1 MDYKSLLNG
10 PQYEAVTQ
18 KDGPV
23 LILAGAGSGK
33 TRVITYRICYLIKE
47 CGIDPYNILAITFTN
62 KAAREMLER
71 TQGLIEERT
80 NGMWINTFHACCGKI
95 LRSHGP
101 LLGYTKNFIIYDES
115 ESKTVIKDCLKRL
128 NLDEKR
134 YPVNLIKS
142 VISKAKDEML
152 WPSDYRASIPYG
164 DRNGKII
171 ADIYEMY
178 QQTLEQNNAMDFD
191 DMILKTLEIFKRYP
205 DVLEMYQNRFRYI
218 MVDEYQD
225 TNKAQFEFVNLLASK
240 YGNLCVVGDDD
251 QSIYSFRGADITNIL
266 NFEKNYKNCKVVRLE
281 ENYRSTST
289 ILDAAN
295 NVIKNNPSRKS
306 KKLWTSGEKGNKII
320 RYEGTDQNE
329 EALYISNIIT
339 SSVKSGERKYSDF
352 TILYR
357 INALSQSL
365 ESAFSRRSI
374 PYRVFG
380 GLRFFDRKE
389 IKDIVAY
396 LRLIA
401 NPDDALAL
409 RRIINVPARGIGK
422 TTLGYVEELALSN
435 QCSMFE
441 ICARANMYPGELSR
455 AAGKLVTFAA
465 KIYQLSE
472 KTDKMSVAQFVEY
485 MIEDLGIIDELKAE
499 NTEEAESRIEN
510 IKEFYTVAQEFEN
523 DQLELEDGDISFSAF
538 LQNVTLSSDMD
549 NSDDTEDKV
558 TMMTVHNAKGLEFP
572 VVFMVG
578 MEEGIFPS
586 ARSFEEKYG
595 VEEERRLC
603 YVAITRAKQQL
614 YITSASNRMLYGR
627 TSYGIPSRFLK
638 EIPDELIE
646 GTTKKKTTSFDTYSY
661 TGSSRTTGFG
671 KPGPVVSKTTQTSVS
686 FSSNSKGPSLSSYG
700 IFKPSATP
708 SKPANKTVSFD
719 FKPGDMVTHKKYGT
733 GTVVKLEGS
742 GDNTKI
748 EVSFDDA
755 GVKRFMLSFANLE
768 KC

>member
-1 MDYKSLLNG
+1 MDYRALLNG

-62 KAAREMLER
+62 KAAKEMLER
-71 TQGLIEERT
+71 TQGLVEERT

-95 LRSHGP
+95 LRIHGP

-134 YPVNLIKS
+134 YPVNLIRN

-152 WPSDYRASIPYG
+152 WPADFRATVPLG
-164 DRNGKII
+164 DRNGKIM
-171 ADIYEMY
+171 ADVYQMY
-178 QQTLEQNNAMDFD
+178 QDTLEQNNAMDFD
-191 DMILKTLEIFKRYP
+191 DMILKTLEIFKKFP
-205 DVLEMYQNRFRYI
+205 EVLEMYQERFRYI

-225 TNKAQFEFVNLLASK
+225 TNKAQFEFVNLLASR

-266 NFEKNYKNCKVVRLE
+266 NFEKNYRNCKVIRLE

-295 NVIKNNPSRKS
+295 SVIKNNPSRKS
-306 KKLWTSGEKGNKII
+306 KKLWTSGAKGSKIVK
-320 RYEGTDQNE
+320 YQGSDQNE
-329 EALYISNIIT
+329 EASYISNIIT
-339 SSVKSGERKYSDF
+339 SAVKSGERKYSDF

-357 INALSQSL
+357 INALSQNL

-374 PYRVFG
+374 PYRIFG

-401 NPDDALAL
+401 NPSDDLAL

-422 TTLGYVEELALSN
+422 TTLSYIEELALN
-435 QCSMFE
+435 NNCSMFE
-441 ICARANMYPGELSR
+441 ICASANRYPAELSR
-455 AAGKLVTFAA
+455 SAGKLVAFAA
-465 KIYQLSE
+465 KIVQLID
-472 KTDKMSVAQFVEY
+472 KTDKMSVSEFVEY
-485 MIEDLGIIDELKAE
+485 MINDIGIIEELKAE
-499 NTEEAESRIEN
+499 NTDEAESRIEN
-510 IKEFYTVAQEFEN
+510 IKEFLTVAAEFEK
-523 DQLELEDGDISFSAF
+523 DQLELEDGDVSFSSF

-549 NSDDTEDKV
+549 TADDNEDKV

-572 VVFMVG
+572 VVFMIG

-586 ARSFEEKYG
+586 ARSFEERHG

-603 YVAITRAKQQL
+603 YVAITRAKEQL
-614 YITSASNRMLYGR
+614 YITITNNRMLYGK
-627 TSYGIPSRFLK
+627 TSYAMPSRFLK
-638 EIPDELIE
+638 EIPEELVE
-646 GTTKKKTTSFDTYSY
+646 GTANKTNSVRNYDFTGMSVGRTSSFGQSP
-661 TGSSRTTGFG
+661 SRTLTTGF
-671 KPGPVVSKTTQTSVS
+671 SKTPAAG
-686 FSSNSKGPSLSSYG
+686 KGPSLSSYG
-700 IFKPSATP
+700 IFKPSATAA
-708 SKPANKTVSFD
+708 KPAASSVNTD
-719 FKPGDMVTHKKYGT
+719 FKAGDRVSHKKYGI
-733 GTVVKLEGS
+733 GTVNKLEGS
-742 GDNTKI
+742 GENAKI
-748 EVSFDDA
+748 EVQFDDA
-755 GVKRFMLSFANLE
+755 GVKRFMLAFANLE